1 MFFSSKCG
9 AVQNVIVVTDPVTRH
24 PKGTAFVT
32 FATKESVGKAV
43 ALSGTMFY
51 SRPIKVR
58 MHVIA
63 SGVVSAAPQ
72 IVTGS

>member
-51 SRPIKVR
+51 SRPIKVKFN
-58 MHVIA
+58 
-63 SGVVSAAPQ
+63 SSLSPKPYYLFLTQ
-72 IVTGS
+72 PK